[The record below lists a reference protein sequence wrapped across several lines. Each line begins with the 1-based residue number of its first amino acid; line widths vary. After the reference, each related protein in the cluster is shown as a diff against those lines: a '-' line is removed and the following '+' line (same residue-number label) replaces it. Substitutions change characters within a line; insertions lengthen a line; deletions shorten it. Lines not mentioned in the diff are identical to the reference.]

1 MQEQT
6 TRPCLSWARAALVRA
21 VKTFAQAAIALIPVG
36 VMISAVDWRAVLGTA
51 ALAAVLSLL
60 TSLAGLP
67 ECDGGPLDAGASNE

>member
-6 TRPCLSWARAALVRA
+6 TKPCLSWARAALVRA
-21 VKTFAQAAIALIPVG
+21 VKTFAQAAIALIPAG
-36 VMISAVDWRAVLGTA
+36 VTIEAIDWRVVLGTA

-67 ECDGGPLDAGASNE
+67 EVGGTGPLGGEVDA